1 MMLYFFLY
9 LSQLTEDPFT
19 GPTVDPGTQLTLVFS
34 TNTVE
39 VIKEEPAFPL
49 ASFVADCGGVLGLF
63 IGFNFI
69 MVFDWIVWAVKMAFV
84 QVFHSAKK

>member
-1 MMLYFFLY
+1 MTLA
-9 LSQLTEDPFT
+9 
-19 GPTVDPGTQLTLVFS
+19 PGTQLTLVFS

-49 ASFVADCGGVLGLF
+49 SSFVADCGGVLGLF

>member
-1 MMLYFFLY
+1 MTLYFFLY

-19 GPTVDPGTQLTLVFS
+19 GPSVDPGTHLTLVFS

-49 ASFVADCGGVLGLF
+49 SSFVADCGGVLGLF